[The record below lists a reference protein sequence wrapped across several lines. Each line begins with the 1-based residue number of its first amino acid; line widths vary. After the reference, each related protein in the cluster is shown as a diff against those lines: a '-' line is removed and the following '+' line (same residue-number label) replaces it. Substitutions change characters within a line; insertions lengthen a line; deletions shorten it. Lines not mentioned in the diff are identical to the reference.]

1 MSGHRLRRA
10 LAHVAAGKTMDRTE
24 AVALLAARDQ
34 ELEQLCR
41 AASLVRDAGLAAAGR
56 EGLITYSSKVFVP
69 LTRLC
74 RDRCHCRGGSVRG
87 RSRGARQSAH
97 ATEVAD
103 LDVIPFHPGVSGLN
117 ASLSAA
123 EEAVRTLWG
132 AIPLA
137 MLPADLPLATA
148 ALLDRSLRCAA
159 RHERAFIPDMSS
171 RGTTMLFAG
180 PGAALRPAYGPH
192 SADAHERQGSCRL
205 RHGGLDLL
213 RQDVDD
219 MADFAVVNR
228 RFEDIR

>member
-1 MSGHRLRRA
+1 MSGHGLRRT
-10 LAHVAAGKTMDRTE
+10 LARVTAGKTMDRTE

-41 AASLVRDAGLAAAGR
+41 AASLVRDAGLATAGR
-56 EGLITYSSKVFVP
+56 EGLITYSREVFVP

-87 RSRGARQSAH
+87 RSRGARQSADV
-97 ATEVAD
+97 TEVAD

-137 MLPADLPLATA
+137 VLPADTCRWRRRLCSTGRFGVRRDMSGLSSRTCHLAERRCSSPARGLPCGPRTGHT
-148 ALLDRSLRCAA
+148 LRTRTNGRGRVACAA
-159 RHERAFIPDMSS
+159 AASTCCARTS
-171 RGTTMLFAG
+171 TTWRTSLW
-180 PGAALRPAYGPH
+180 
-192 SADAHERQGSCRL
+192 
-205 RHGGLDLL
+205 
-213 RQDVDD
+213 
-219 MADFAVVNR
+219 
-228 RFEDIR
+228 

>member
-1 MSGHRLRRA
+1 MSGHGLRRA
-10 LAHVAAGKTMDRTE
+10 LARVTAGKTMDRTE

-41 AASLVRDAGLAAAGR
+41 AASLEPDAGLAAAGR
-56 EGLITYSSKVFVP
+56 EGLITYSRKVFVP

-74 RDRCHCRGGSVRG
+74 RDRCHCRGSSVRG
-87 RSRGARQSAH
+87 HSRGARQSAD

-123 EEAVRTLWG
+123 EEAVRT
-132 AIPLA
+132 
-137 MLPADLPLATA
+137 
-148 ALLDRSLRCAA
+148 
-159 RHERAFIPDMSS
+159 
-171 RGTTMLFAG
+171 
-180 PGAALRPAYGPH
+180 
-192 SADAHERQGSCRL
+192 GSCRL

-213 RQDVDD
+213 RQDVND
-219 MADFAVVNR
+219 MADLAVVNR